1 MNPVQ
6 EFAVHFISM
15 IVLCVG
21 ALYCIYQLIL
31 LDNKEKKMTLVKKDQ
46 YIEVTLKATSLNIV
60 NIPIEILKE
69 IGWDINETVEVCI
82 TDCLNHINE
91 EWKEIQIIRKVDANI
106 IYKEEQQDD

>member
-31 LDNKEKKMTLVKKDQ
+31 LDNKE
-46 YIEVTLKATSLNIV
+46 
-60 NIPIEILKE
+60 
-69 IGWDINETVEVCI
+69 
-82 TDCLNHINE
+82 
-91 EWKEIQIIRKVDANI
+91 
-106 IYKEEQQDD
+106 QQDDWCGERIN